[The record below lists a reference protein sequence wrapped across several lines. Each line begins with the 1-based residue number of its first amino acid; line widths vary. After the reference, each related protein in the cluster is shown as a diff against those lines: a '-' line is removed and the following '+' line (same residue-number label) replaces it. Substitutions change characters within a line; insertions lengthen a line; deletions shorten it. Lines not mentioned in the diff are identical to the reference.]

1 MSDPHGTAVL
11 DQLRAAGF
19 PVDQMPEPQ
28 LATMAALTQ
37 DEADLLISLKSR
49 LDEATPDVVA
59 HSEWAGGVVW

>member
-1 MSDPHGTAVL
+1 
-11 DQLRAAGF
+11 
-19 PVDQMPEPQ
+19 MPEPQ